1 MRNVLAALP
10 GTDLADD
17 VVVVGAHYDHLGH
30 GDYGSLDLLRSKRI
44 HNGADDNAS
53 GVAAVLEMAEAFV
66 TTRLQ
71 PRRTILFV
79 LFDGEELGLL
89 GSKHYVASPML
100 PLESTV
106 AMVNLDMIGRLGKR
120 KLSVYG
126 ANTGST
132 LKPQLEAANATLGL
146 PLDFRR
152 GMIPNSDHAPFY
164 EARVPSIA
172 LFSGLHLD
180 YHQPGDDIDKL
191 DSDNM
196 TRIARLA
203 TALVANLC
211 GADERPKYARVPEA
225 GPLEM
230 LDQLRE
236 VFGERDFSALPLLR
250 RLQERLRKGLRGL
263 GSRRPDK
270 PRLGV
275 TVAPVESGLR
285 VRSVSRGSVAARA
298 GLQPGDIITRFGGR
312 NTRRFESLA
321 SAVRA
326 ARGDVEVRIL
336 RDGREVILRARFG
349 SRSDSPKPKAKLY

>member
-120 KLSVYG
+120 KLSQS
-126 ANTGST
+126 AGS
-132 LKPQLEAANATLGL
+132 
-146 PLDFRR
+146 
-152 GMIPNSDHAPFY
+152 
-164 EARVPSIA
+164 
-172 LFSGLHLD
+172 
-180 YHQPGDDIDKL
+180 
-191 DSDNM
+191 
-196 TRIARLA
+196 
-203 TALVANLC
+203 
-211 GADERPKYARVPEA
+211 ERPPRVGTAYFEIPTA
-225 GPLEM
+225 AFAT
-230 LDQLRE
+230 R
-236 VFGERDFSALPLLR
+236 V
-250 RLQERLRKGLRGL
+250 
-263 GSRRPDK
+263 
-270 PRLGV
+270 V
-275 TVAPVESGLR
+275 YVEH
-285 VRSVSRGSVAARA
+285 AAT
-298 GLQPGDIITRFGGR
+298 PID
-312 NTRRFESLA
+312 
-321 SAVRA
+321 
-326 ARGDVEVRIL
+326 
-336 RDGREVILRARFG
+336 
-349 SRSDSPKPKAKLY
+349 